1 MNMLF
6 RVINFLILAAA
17 LVFVAKKMNLIDK
30 MFVSRRRQVSKE
42 LDEADK
48 AREQAKSLDADIERE
63 KQLNEQRKAQIMQ
76 GAAQQA
82 EINSRPLRPPVRR
95 RQRRLSK
102 TLQKARSIC
111 VRR

>member
-1 MNMLF
+1 MDMLF

-48 AREQAKSLDADIERE
+48 AVSRQNPWMPTLSVK
-63 KQLNEQRKAQIMQ
+63 
-76 GAAQQA
+76 
-82 EINSRPLRPPVRR
+82 NSSMSSARR
-95 RQRRLSK
+95 R
-102 TLQKARSIC
+102 
-111 VRR
+111 